1 MGHPFGMAEFSN
13 VKDAPPPP
21 CSSRPLAARPQGV
34 RLLSVEGRTQGWL
47 LVLLAVAAV
56 GGGWWIFSER
66 DPARVT
72 RPFRVGF
79 QESPPQQFVT
89 PDQKLVY
96 QQNIPRVGLAVVVLI
111 ARTNRLEDI
120 APLVPRLLEVLS
132 DVRVG
137 TVTRVG
143 V

>member
-1 MGHPFGMAEFSN
+1 MVQTEGWSS
-13 VKDAPPPP
+13 VKNGELL
-21 CSSRPLAARPQGV
+21 RRAA
-34 RLLSVEGRTQGWL
+34 
-47 LVLLAVAAV
+47 AA
-56 GGGWWIFSER
+56 
-66 DPARVT
+66 
-72 RPFRVGF
+72 GF
-79 QESPPQQFVT
+79 EAFVT
-89 PDQKLVY
+89 PDQKLEY

>member
-1 MGHPFGMAEFSN
+1 MVQTEGWSS
-13 VKDAPPPP
+13 VKNGELL
-21 CSSRPLAARPQGV
+21 RRAA
-34 RLLSVEGRTQGWL
+34 
-47 LVLLAVAAV
+47 AA
-56 GGGWWIFSER
+56 
-66 DPARVT
+66 
-72 RPFRVGF
+72 GF
-79 QESPPQQFVT
+79 EAFVT
-89 PDQKLVY
+89 PDQKLEY

-120 APLVPRLLEVLS
+120 APLVPRLLEVLP

>member
-1 MGHPFGMAEFSN
+1 MRVLIDESLPRQVVPLLTGHDARMVQTEGWSS
-13 VKDAPPPP
+13 VKNGELL
-21 CSSRPLAARPQGV
+21 RRAA
-34 RLLSVEGRTQGWL
+34 
-47 LVLLAVAAV
+47 AA
-56 GGGWWIFSER
+56 
-66 DPARVT
+66 
-72 RPFRVGF
+72 GF
-79 QESPPQQFVT
+79 EAFVT
-89 PDQKLVY
+89 PDQKLEY

-132 DVRVG
+132 DVRAG